1 MNTKKEKLEDFK
13 TAISSTVKSLS
24 NSQKIQVSFGTQS
37 SNMEK
42 NSIKLPDLSRTNNKF
57 NYEEIR
63 AIADSKSLNYRFSD
77 KKIFK
82 QFEPE
87 GNISK
92 KLYNISE
99 KIRCEKIGTSYF
111 KGVKNNI
118 EKFYNKR
125 ISELDLKNSE
135 DKIIESINSLS
146 GVVLEQQT
154 PKRVS
159 HRRAAKTRKR
169 IIVSISDVIVD
180 NQEIQFS
187 LRCEAGTYVKELVHS
202 DEGRTV
208 PSVKSVIDRECEV
221 LWLDVN
227 EIHAD

>member
-1 MNTKKEKLEDFK
+1 
-13 TAISSTVKSLS
+13 
-24 NSQKIQVSFGTQS
+24 
-37 SNMEK
+37 MEQ
-42 NSIKLPDLSRTNNKF
+42 
-57 NYEEIR
+57 E
-63 AIADSKSLNYRFSD
+63 
-77 KKIFK
+77 
-82 QFEPE
+82 
-87 GNISK
+87 
-92 KLYNISE
+92 
-99 KIRCEKIGTSYF
+99 
-111 KGVKNNI
+111 
-118 EKFYNKR
+118 
-125 ISELDLKNSE
+125 
-135 DKIIESINSLS
+135 
-146 GVVLEQQT
+146 T

-169 IIVSISDVIVD
+169 KIVSISDVIVD